1 MDKFHLLPFQAT
13 WYLAI
18 GSRKQYLSG
27 MGNGLNTPPGN
38 RKIKH
43 RENNKKKELLKKYRL
58 FNTLV

>member
-43 RENNKKKELLKKYRL
+43 RENNKKKSS
-58 FNTLV
+58 